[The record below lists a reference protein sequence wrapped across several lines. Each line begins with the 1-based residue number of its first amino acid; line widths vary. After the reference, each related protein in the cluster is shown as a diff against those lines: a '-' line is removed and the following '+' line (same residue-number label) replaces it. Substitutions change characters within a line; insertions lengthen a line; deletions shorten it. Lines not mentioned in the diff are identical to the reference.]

1 MFFFKDWNSVWY
13 KLLRLFKSPATAPRR
28 KAWKGIIVAGSRKKA
43 IRYSCRI
50 AAQQN
55 DICRYFLFD
64 SIPHSGILL
73 SSNKTFV
80 RLTDTLTKP

>member
-13 KLLRLFKSPATAPRR
+13 KLLRFFKPPATARHSN
-28 KAWKGIIVAGSRKKA
+28 AWQDSTVAGSRNKA
-43 IRYSCRI
+43 IRYALKVAVR
-50 AAQQN
+50 QN

>member
-13 KLLRLFKSPATAPRR
+13 KLLRLFKPCRGAAQKGVERQSRGGQQ
-28 KAWKGIIVAGSRKKA
+28 KAA
-43 IRYSCRI
+43 IRYSSRI